1 MWIALLQRYYPIM
14 SNSIVHTT
22 WYSIRA
28 LPNII
33 YNIPICLHYVKF
45 LAEEFRNS
53 MHELK
58 LLYGLD
64 LSILWWW
71 WASVSAN
78 PRELKALTEAAALLT
93 AAAALSAL
101 LFQPREHHVDRRRRF
116 QFTVRTQ
123 NKVSKLERERRV
135 YRKLPRK
142 KQDHVF
148 IVGGG

>member
-1 MWIALLQRYYPIM
+1 
-14 SNSIVHTT
+14 
-22 WYSIRA
+22 
-28 LPNII
+28 
-33 YNIPICLHYVKF
+33 
-45 LAEEFRNS
+45 
-53 MHELK
+53 MHELE

-123 NKVSKLERERRV
+123 NKVSKLERERRE